1 MSAASP
7 SRRSDVRASLAEIC
21 IAACAETWRGDGEI
35 LASAIGTIPRIAAGL
50 ARLTFEP
57 GLLVTDGE
65 ARLVAQPVAI
75 GGPVAVEGWM
85 PFQRVFDTLW
95 SGRRHVMMGAAQ
107 IDRRGNT
114 NISSIGASWQQPDRQ
129 LLGMRGAPGNTISH
143 PCSFWIGA
151 HRRRVFVER
160 VDVVSGIGY
169 DPDLWP
175 DGVHRGWHEIRR
187 VVTNL
192 AVLDFEGP
200 ERAMRVRSLH
210 PGVTLA
216 QVQDETG
223 FELSVA
229 PELGETPVP
238 DEQALRL
245 IREVLDPS
253 NLRDR
258 EVRA

>member
-1 MSAASP
+1 VPAT
-7 SRRSDVRASLAEIC
+7 RAEVC

-35 LASAIGTIPRIAAGL
+35 LASAIGTIPRLAAGL

-65 ARLVAQPVAI
+65 ARLVAEPVAL
-75 GGPVAVEGWM
+75 GAAATVEGWM

-107 IDRRGNT
+107 IDRHGNT
-114 NISSIGASWQQPDRQ
+114 NISSIGASWQRPDRQ

-143 PCSFWIGA
+143 PCSFWIGS

-169 DPDLWP
+169 DPALWP
-175 DGVHRGWHEIRR
+175 EGVRRGRHEIRR

-200 ERAMRVRSLH
+200 GRAMRVRSLH
-210 PGVTLA
+210 PGVTLE
-216 QVQDETG
+216 QVQSETG
-223 FELSVA
+223 FTLAVA
-229 PELGETPVP
+229 PDLGETPAP
-238 DEQALRL
+238 GEDALRI
-245 IREVLDPS
+245 IREVLDPE
-253 NLRDR
+253 NRRDR
-258 EVRA
+258 EVAT